1 VPALTIKTLG
11 NAELARALLYFQ
23 LTMRMIARL
32 FTIKT
37 KLEVFLIT
45 YALGL
50 GAVKRGQEYL
60 VQYPGHIGKVFFVL
74 CTGAVFLAAAKML
87 EAVEFQNA
95 FGVD

>member
-1 VPALTIKTLG
+1 MKKL
-11 NAELARALLYFQ
+11 
-23 LTMRMIARL
+23 ARL

-50 GAVKRGQEYL
+50 GAAERGKDYM
-60 VQYPGHIGKVFFVL
+60 VQYPGNIGNMFFML
-74 CTGAVFLAAAKML
+74 CSVAVFIAAAKML
-87 EAVEFQNA
+87 EAVELHQA

>member
-1 VPALTIKTLG
+1 MK
-11 NAELARALLYFQ
+11 
-23 LTMRMIARL
+23 MIVSL

-37 KLEVFLIT
+37 KLDVFLIT

-60 VQYPGHIGKVFFVL
+60 VQYPGNIGKVFFLL
-74 CTGAVFLAAAKML
+74 CTGAVFIAGAKML
-87 EAVEFQNA
+87 EAVEFQRA